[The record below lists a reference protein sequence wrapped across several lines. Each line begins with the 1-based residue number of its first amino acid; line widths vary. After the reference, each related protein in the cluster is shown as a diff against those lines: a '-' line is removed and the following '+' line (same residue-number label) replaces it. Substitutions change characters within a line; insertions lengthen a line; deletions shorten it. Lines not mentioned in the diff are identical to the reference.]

1 MNNMAGEVNAGEVN
15 MAGDA
20 APAGGGQITVV
31 SRQEDDHVL
40 VTLPLVGFPPGFRLR
55 PGDRVVVAQDDENR
69 LVVRPLVR
77 AVTVQERPD
86 ESVEQLVAEGHT
98 YTLGAGAVRDVRE
111 ELGGP
116 PYSAW
121 VVDNASGERG
131 QVIAFRPQR

>member
-1 MNNMAGEVNAGEVN
+1 MANMAGGVNEVN

-20 APAGGGQITVV
+20 APAGVGQVTVV

-55 PGDRVVVAQDDENR
+55 PGDRVVVAQDDESR

-86 ESVEQLVAEGHT
+86 ESVEQLVVEGQMF
-98 YTLGAGAVRDVRE
+98 TLAAGAARE
-111 ELGGP
+111 EHGEP
-116 PYSAW
+116 PYSVW
-121 VVDNASGERG
+121 VVDNATGERG

>member
-1 MNNMAGEVNAGEVN
+1 MADMAGEVNEVN

-20 APAGGGQITVV
+20 APAGVGQVTVV

-55 PGDRVVVAQDDENR
+55 PGDRVVVAQDDESR

-86 ESVEQLVAEGHT
+86 ESVEQLVAEGQT
-98 YTLGAGAVRDVRE
+98 FTLGAGAVRE
-111 ELGGP
+111 EHGEP
-116 PYSAW
+116 PYSVW
-121 VVDNASGERG
+121 VVDNATGERG